1 MSSEAEALLVPIV
14 AIMLV
19 FAYLAGYFYVRYR
32 TLTQYAAAAAQNP
45 AIIYTIP
52 TNAPGLATRP
62 NTGSSILY
70 PNRTT
75 TYFPPSTD
83 LPPSYEDVTKDSPVI
98 VNLSTTEVTPSS
110 TTTTPIGTTTTTT
123 TTVASS

>member
-1 MSSEAEALLVPIV
+1 MSAYIVIPLIVFVLLIIWMSVYT
-14 AIMLV
+14 
-19 FAYLAGYFYVRYR
+19 FDKRFNR
-32 TLTQYAAAAAQNP
+32 TRVLQTRAAAAQNP